1 MIVHRPEGGQPLVVT
16 QDFHLNLAGQFAA
29 AWGND
34 TFARPVPEVILKYM
48 ARNHDAGWPEF
59 DSDPPIAEEDGL
71 PHSVVTAPPADLV
84 VVHRRN
90 IARNYAFHPYA
101 GVLSAMHVKG
111 FFTSRLGM
119 STFVV
124 IDQWRTSH
132 PDIVEPLIAECD
144 ERIAAW
150 SAEVAANPETAAWV
164 EPDRLWAN
172 YRLLQ
177 IFDQL
182 SLYFCLGR
190 TSEEITL
197 TNAPVDVHESADLVI
212 RPAGD
217 GTFSLDPYPLAR
229 TPLHVA
235 LDTKTVRPPMRS
247 PREDLL
253 SAPTRQLEF
262 EVRTAA

>member
-1 MIVHRPEGGQPLVVT
+1 MIVHRPADGQPLVVT
-16 QDFHLNLAGQFAA
+16 QDFHLNLAGQFAH

-34 TFARPVPEVILKYM
+34 DFAWPGPTTILEYM

-59 DSDPPIAEEDGL
+59 DWDPPISPEDGL
-71 PHSVVTAPPADLV
+71 PHSVVTAAPHDLV
-84 VVHRRN
+84 PVHRRN

-101 GVLSAMHVKG
+101 GLLSAMHIKG

-124 IDQWRTSH
+124 IDEWRALH
-132 PDIVEPLIAECD
+132 PEIIEPLIAECD

-150 SAEVAANPETAAWV
+150 TAEVAGNPETAAWV

-190 TSEEITL
+190 TSEEVTL
-197 TNAPVDVHESADLVI
+197 TNAPAGERESVDLVI
-212 RPAGD
+212 RPLGAGA
-217 GTFSLDPYPLAR
+217 FSLAPYPLDR
-229 TPLHVA
+229 TPLRVV
-235 LDTKTVRPPMRS
+235 LDAKSVRPPMRS

-253 SAPTRQLEF
+253 TAPTRQLEF
-262 EVRTAA
+262 EVRAAA